1 MESDDDLAKRIVTRV
16 AMHFDFGSP
25 FYRDLGEHDIAALF
39 RLVTRLFPPRQNEQR
54 AMGFIGAVESIGH
67 LRDGLP
73 RHLAGMGTA
82 AAVTVLNELIVDHP
96 KLTHLAYELAL
107 AQRAMRLATWSPMAP
122 REVLALADK
131 PTLKLVN
138 TAADLCDVLTEALEK
153 FAGSLHGAQTPVRDL
168 WDRQGSTSVFR
179 PIDENGFSD
188 VVVRF
193 LQSELAQAGIFA
205 NREVEVS
212 RAPGAPVGR
221 RTNTWERG
229 GLRQDG
235 TAGT

>member
-1 MESDDDLAKRIVTRV
+1 MESDDDLAKRIITRV
-16 AMHFDFGSP
+16 AVHFDFGSP

-39 RLVTRLFPPRQNEQR
+39 KLVARLFPPRNEGER
-54 AMGFIGAVESIGH
+54 ATGFVGALDSVGY

-73 RHLAGMGTA
+73 RHLAGMGTP

-96 KLTHLAYELAL
+96 QFTHLAYELAL
-107 AQRAMRLATWSPMAP
+107 AERAMRLATWSPMSP
-122 REVLALADK
+122 KEVLALADK

-138 TAADLCDVLTEALEK
+138 TAGDLCDVITEALAK

-168 WDRQGSTSVFR
+168 WDRQCSKNVFR

-188 VVVRF
+188 VVARF
-193 LQSELAQAGIFA
+193 LQTELAHAGIFA

-212 RAPGAPVGR
+212 RVPGAPSADVP
-221 RTNTWERG
+221 TF
-229 GLRQDG
+229 
-235 TAGT
+235 